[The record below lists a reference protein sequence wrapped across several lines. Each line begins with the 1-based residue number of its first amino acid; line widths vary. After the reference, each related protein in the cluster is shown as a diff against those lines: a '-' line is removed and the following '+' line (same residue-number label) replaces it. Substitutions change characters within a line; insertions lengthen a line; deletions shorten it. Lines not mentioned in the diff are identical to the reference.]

1 MKENHLVDNNISGK
15 KQKSRISRRG
25 FLKVGTTGL
34 GSACVFWS
42 MPASMYY
49 LKGIN
54 GIDNPLSHYP
64 NRGWEKIY
72 RNQYKFDDS
81 FTFICSP
88 NCTHECRMRGFSRN
102 GVMIRTEQN
111 YDSHK
116 IKDLYGNQCAHAWN
130 PRGCSNGF
138 TFHRR
143 IYGSYRLK
151 YPLVR
156 KGWKQWADDG
166 FPYLTPTNREK
177 YKFNSRGKDT
187 LVKISWDKIENYIAN
202 GLINI
207 SKTYSGDI
215 GKKRLLDQGYPEEM
229 LTHWEG
235 AGTRT
240 IKLRGGMGLLGV
252 IGKYGAYR
260 FSNTLA
266 LVDQHVR
273 GVDKKEA

>member
-1 MKENHLVDNNISGK
+1 VEKDHLDYKKPSPVSEKEHGIN
-15 KQKSRISRRG
+15 RRE
-25 FLKVGTTGL
+25 FLKIGTASIGTAGIL
-34 GSACVFWS
+34 WS
-42 MPASMYY
+42 MPGSMFF
-49 LKGIN
+49 LKGSP

-64 NRGWEKIY
+64 NRNWEKIY
-72 RNQYKFDDS
+72 RDQYKFDNS

-88 NCTHECRMRGFSRN
+88 NCTHECRMRGFNRN

-116 IKDLYGNQCAHAWN
+116 IKDLYGNQCTHAWN

-166 FPYLTPTNREK
+166 FPYLTPAKREQ
-177 YKFNSRGKDT
+177 YKFNTRGTDT
-187 LVKISWDKIENYIAN
+187 LVKISWDKIEKYIAE

-215 GKKRLLDQGYPEEM
+215 GGKRLLEQGYPEEM
-229 LTHWEG
+229 LT
-235 AGTRT
+235 
-240 IKLRGGMGLLGV
+240 
-252 IGKYGAYR
+252 
-260 FSNTLA
+260 
-266 LVDQHVR
+266 
-273 GVDKKEA
+273 